1 MLDFTCKIHL
11 LPSGGK
17 ESSMPQHTHHV
28 REHSV
33 SEHGAICLAIE
44 AFAVLEEV
52 WSKDVATAMHD
63 SKDHDLPLP
72 LHNVLTN

>member
-1 MLDFTCKIHL
+1 MLDLTCKIHL

-17 ESSMPQHTHHV
+17 ECSMPQLSHHV

-33 SEHGAICLAIE
+33 CKHGAIGVAIE
-44 AFAVLEEV
+44 TFPILEEV

>member
-1 MLDFTCKIHL
+1 
-11 LPSGGK
+11 
-17 ESSMPQHTHHV
+17 MPQHTHHV

-33 SEHGAICLAIE
+33 CKHGAIGVAIE
-44 AFAVLEEV
+44 AFPILEEV

>member
-1 MLDFTCKIHL
+1 MLDLTCKIHL

-17 ESSMPQHTHHV
+17 ECSMPQLSHHV

-33 SEHGAICLAIE
+33 CEHGAIGVPIE
-44 AFAVLEEV
+44 TFPILEEV
-52 WSKDVATAMHD
+52 WPKDVATAMHD